1 MLFIGNFAIQNKRKI
16 NMKKRLVSLTVSL
29 IFFSGIA
36 FSQIREIPKIV
47 EETFSNQYKGASD
60 IEFKDQ
66 LVRVDV
72 HFLLDGES
80 MIASYTNKGLWK
92 ETQKEWSF
100 VKLPEEIK
108 NGFEK
113 SKYADREI
121 EEVIVLYLPGGQE
134 QYRMKAKKNDVEK
147 KYLYFNTKGRLLRET
162 VTL

>member
-1 MLFIGNFAIQNKRKI
+1 
-16 NMKKRLVSLTVSL
+16 MKKRLVTLAICLTL
-29 IFFSGIA
+29 ISGIA
-36 FSQIREIPKIV
+36 FSQIREIPKAV
-47 EETFSNQYKGASD
+47 EETFANQYKGASD
-60 IEFKDQ
+60 IDFKDQ

-72 HFLLDGES
+72 YFILDGES

-100 VKLPEEIK
+100 VKLPEEVK

-121 EEVIVLYLPGGQE
+121 EDVIILYLPGGIE
-134 QYRMKAKKNDVEK
+134 QYRLKAKKNGVEK
-147 KYLYFNTKGRLLRET
+147 KYLYFNTKGRLLRES

>member
-1 MLFIGNFAIQNKRKI
+1 
-16 NMKKRLVSLTVSL
+16 MKKRLISLAVCLTFIYGV
-29 IFFSGIA
+29 A
-36 FSQIREIPKIV
+36 FSQIREIPKAV
-47 EETFSNQYKGASD
+47 EETFANQYKGASD
-60 IEFKDQ
+60 IDFKDQ

-72 HFLLDGES
+72 HFELDGEQ

-100 VKLPEEIK
+100 VKLPEEVK

-121 EEVIVLYLPGGQE
+121 EDVIILYLPGGIE
-134 QYRMKAKKNDVEK
+134 QYRLKAKKNGVEK
-147 KYLYFNTKGRLLRET
+147 KYLYFNPKGRLLRES

>member
-1 MLFIGNFAIQNKRKI
+1 M
-16 NMKKRLVSLTVSL
+16 KRLVALAVGLFL
-29 IFFSGIA
+29 IGGIA

-47 EETFSNQYKGASD
+47 EETFANQYRGASD
-60 IEFKDQ
+60 IDFRDH

-100 VKLPEEIK
+100 EKLPEEVK

-113 SKYADREI
+113 SKYADREVA
-121 EEVIVLYLPGGQE
+121 ETIVLYLPGDIT
-134 QYRMKAKKNDVEK
+134 QYRLKAKKNDVEK
-147 KYLYFNTKGRLLRET
+147 KYLFFNPKGRLLRES